1 MKQRNLIT
9 VGIIVSCF
17 FIGIFL
23 SGHIHSNKQPNTQ
36 QEQRPFELQKDVGN
50 SAADTGNLVGK
61 PLPAFSLMDVSGHL
75 REASE
80 WQGKVLVINFWAT
93 WCPPCL
99 EEIPHFINLQDKY
112 GHQGLQFLG
121 VALEGVDEVINFSGK
136 LGINYPL
143 LVGGQDV
150 IKLAGKFGNDTG
162 GLPYTVI
169 LDRRGSINFIKKGP
183 LSISEAEQVIVS
195 LL

>member
-1 MKQRNLIT
+1 M
-9 VGIIVSCF
+9 VSCF
-17 FIGIFL
+17 FAGIFL
-23 SGHIHSNKQPNTQ
+23 AEYIRSNKQL
-36 QEQRPFELQKDVGN
+36 E
-50 SAADTGNLVGK
+50 NLPPSLPTNVQDLTGK
-61 PLPAFSLMDVSGHL
+61 PPPDFSLMDVSGQS
-75 REASE
+75 RSVSE

-112 GHQGLQFLG
+112 GDQGLQFLG
-121 VALEGVDEVINFSGK
+121 IALEGVDEVTSFANK

-143 LVGGQDV
+143 LVGEQEV
-150 IKLAGKFGNDTG
+150 IKLAGKFGNRIG

-169 LDRRGSINFIKKGP
+169 IDRSGTINFIKVGP
-183 LSISEAEQVIVS
+183 LSVTEAEQVITS

>member
-1 MKQRNLIT
+1 M
-9 VGIIVSCF
+9 VSCF
-17 FIGIFL
+17 FAGIFL
-23 SGHIHSNKQPNTQ
+23 AEYIRSNKQLENLP
-36 QEQRPFELQKDVGN
+36 PSLQTNVQDL
-50 SAADTGNLVGK
+50 TGK
-61 PLPAFSLMDVSGHL
+61 PPPDFSLMDVSGQS
-75 REASE
+75 RSVSE

-112 GHQGLQFLG
+112 GDQGLQFLG
-121 VALEGVDEVINFSGK
+121 IALEGVDEVTSFANK

-143 LVGGQDV
+143 LVGEQEV
-150 IKLAGKFGNDTG
+150 IKLAGKFGNRIG

-169 LDRRGSINFIKKGP
+169 IDRSGTINFIKVGP
-183 LSISEAEQVIVS
+183 LSVSEAEQVITS

>member
-1 MKQRNLIT
+1 MKRGTLIT
-9 VGIIVSCF
+9 GVIVVSCF
-17 FIGIFL
+17 FVGVFL
-23 SGHIHSNKQPNTQ
+23 SDYTRSNKQLKQLPPAPQTTT
-36 QEQRPFELQKDVGN
+36 KDLMGEP
-50 SAADTGNLVGK
+50 SPD
-61 PLPAFSLMDVSGHL
+61 FSLMDVSGQS
-75 REASE
+75 RNVSE

-121 VALEGVDEVINFSGK
+121 IALEGVDEVTSFANKI
-136 LGINYPL
+136 GINYPL
-143 LVGGQDV
+143 LVGEQEV
-150 IKLAGKFGNDTG
+150 IKLAGKFGNQIG

-169 LDRRGSINFIKKGP
+169 LDKNGLINFIKIGP
-183 LSISEAEQVIVS
+183 LSVAEAEQVITS

>member
-1 MKQRNLIT
+1 MKRGTLIT
-9 VGIIVSCF
+9 GCIVVSCF
-17 FIGIFL
+17 FAGVFL
-23 SGHIHSNKQPNTQ
+23 
-36 QEQRPFELQKDVGN
+36 
-50 SAADTGNLVGK
+50 ADTVRSKKQLDN
-61 PLPAFSLMDVSGHL
+61 LPASLQSNVQDLTGMPSPGFSLMDVSGQS
-75 REASE
+75 RNVSE

-112 GHQGLQFLG
+112 GDQGLQFLG
-121 VALEGVDEVINFSGK
+121 IALEGVDDVTSFANR

-143 LVGGQDV
+143 LVGEQEV
-150 IKLAGKFGNDTG
+150 IKLAGKLGNRIG

-169 LDRRGSINFIKKGP
+169 LDRSGIINFIKVGP
-183 LSISEAEQVIVS
+183 LSVSEAEQVITS

>member
-1 MKQRNLIT
+1 M
-9 VGIIVSCF
+9 VSCF
-17 FIGIFL
+17 FAGIFL
-23 SGHIHSNKQPNTQ
+23 AEYIRSNKQLENLSPS
-36 QEQRPFELQKDVGN
+36 LQTNVQD
-50 SAADTGNLVGK
+50 LMGK
-61 PLPAFSLMDVSGHL
+61 PPPDFSLMDVSGQS
-75 REASE
+75 RSVSE

-112 GHQGLQFLG
+112 GDQGLQFLG
-121 VALEGVDEVINFSGK
+121 IALEGVDEVTSFANK

-143 LVGGQDV
+143 LVGEQEV
-150 IKLAGKFGNDTG
+150 IKLAGKFGNRIG

-169 LDRRGSINFIKKGP
+169 IDRSGTINFIKVGP
-183 LSISEAEQVIVS
+183 LSVSEAEQVITS

>member
-1 MKQRNLIT
+1 MKRGTLIT
-9 VGIIVSCF
+9 GCIVVSCF
-17 FIGIFL
+17 FAGIFL
-23 SGHIHSNKQPNTQ
+23 AEYIRSNKQVENLPPSLQSYTQ
-36 QEQRPFELQKDVGN
+36 DL
-50 SAADTGNLVGK
+50 TGK
-61 PLPAFSLMDVSGHL
+61 PSPGFSLMDVSGQS
-75 REASE
+75 RNVSE

-112 GHQGLQFLG
+112 GDQGLQFLG
-121 VALEGVDEVINFSGK
+121 IALEGVDDVTSFANR

-143 LVGGQDV
+143 LVGEQEV
-150 IKLAGKFGNDTG
+150 IKLAGKLGNRIG

-169 LDRRGSINFIKKGP
+169 LDRSGIINFIKVGP
-183 LSISEAEQVIVS
+183 LSVSEAEQVITS